1 LAGKREAGFVMKK
14 NSLKTEIAEYYRR
27 KINTGVLR
35 PDDPIPS
42 TCEIAEEFGTA
53 PSNVHRA
60 LLALVREGLILRK
73 PGHGSVVAP
82 NLRKLRNVA
91 VGVSVRN
98 PYDGHRFRLPLAGF
112 ICDELKKRG
121 LNPVLHFYREKDQML
136 EHLNRL
142 TEAGLV
148 QGAILVIDTE
158 TVHEV
163 RDKLTIPYSL
173 YCNAEVDY
181 SVRFDP
187 RDALDKAI
195 AALKKSGARNLA
207 LIGTD
212 PSKKWQ
218 KTVSEAQSKRFVPF
232 HGLVL
237 KTAKKYG
244 LDLPEKFMKIN
255 ENPKQMEAGRSH
267 FGWCMAKMLFS
278 GRKHPDALLVRSDD
292 LIPGIIYALKE
303 KNVRVPEDL
312 RLIALLSRELPFF
325 SPYPLV
331 RIEFSMLQTAS
342 ELCNILE
349 RASRGE
355 KIPCQKIPYRFCG
368 LPEEDFSCKASDDKK
383 YRNSTSKERM
393 TK

>member
-1 LAGKREAGFVMKK
+1 MKK
-14 NSLKTEIAEYYRR
+14 KSLKTQIAESFRR

-42 TCEIAEEFGTA
+42 TCEIAEDFGTA

-60 LLALVREGLILRK
+60 LLTLVREGLIVRK

-82 NLRKLRNVA
+82 TLRKLRDVA
-91 VGVSVRN
+91 VGVSVKN

-112 ICDELKKRG
+112 ICDELKRRG

-136 EHLNRL
+136 EHLNVL
-142 TEAGLV
+142 TESGTV
-148 QGAILVIDTE
+148 QGAVLVIDTD

-163 RDKLTIPYSL
+163 RDKLTIPYAL

-187 RDALDKAI
+187 RGALDEALS
-195 AALKKSGARNLA
+195 ALKRSGARNLA

-218 KTVSEAQSKRFVPF
+218 KTVSAAQSKRFVPF
-232 HGLVL
+232 HILVRNA
-237 KTAKKYG
+237 AKKYG
-244 LDLPEKFMKIN
+244 LDLPEKFVKIN
-255 ENPKQMEAGRSH
+255 EDPKQMEAGRSH
-267 FGWCMAKMLFS
+267 FGWCMAKELFS

-292 LIPGIIYALKE
+292 LMPGIIYALE
-303 KNVRVPEDL
+303 EQNVRVPEDL
-312 RLIALLSRELPFF
+312 QLIALLSRELPFF
-325 SPYPLV
+325 CPYPLTG
-331 RIEFSMLQTAS
+331 IEFSMSQTAF

-368 LPEEDFSCKASDDKK
+368 LPEGDFSNK
-383 YRNSTSKERM
+383 TSGNK
-393 TK
+393 

>member
-1 LAGKREAGFVMKK
+1 MKK
-14 NSLKTEIAEYYRR
+14 NSLKTQIAESFRQ

-42 TCEIAEEFGTA
+42 TCEIAENFGTA

-60 LLALVREGLILRK
+60 LLSLVREGLIVRK

-82 NLRKLRNVA
+82 NLRKLRDVA
-91 VGVSVRN
+91 VGVSVKN

-136 EHLNRL
+136 EHLNQL
-142 TEAGLV
+142 TESGSV
-148 QGAILVIDTE
+148 QGAVLVIDTD

-163 RDKLTIPYSL
+163 RDKLTIPYAL

-187 RDALDKAI
+187 RNALDETFS
-195 AALKKSGARNLA
+195 ALKKSGARTLA

-212 PSKKWQ
+212 PAKKWQ
-218 KTVSEAQSKRFVPF
+218 KTVSKTQSKRFVPF
-232 HGLVL
+232 HILVR
-237 KTAKKYG
+237 KAAKKWG
-244 LDLPEKFMKIN
+244 LDLPEEFVKIN
-255 ENPKQMEAGRSH
+255 EDPKQMETGRSH
-267 FGWCMAKMLFS
+267 FGWGMAMELFS

-292 LIPGIIYALKE
+292 LMPGIIYALKE

-312 RLIALLSRELPFF
+312 QLIALLSRELPFF
-325 SPYPLV
+325 SPYPLTG
-331 RIEFSMLQTAS
+331 IEFSMSQTAF

-355 KIPCQKIPYRFCG
+355 KVPCQKILYRCCG
-368 LPEEDFSCKASDDKK
+368 LPEGDFCNKTSDDKK
-383 YRNSTSKERM
+383 YRISTRKERM
-393 TK
+393 KQ